1 MRFRL
6 RAVCAAVAT
15 GTVIAASV
23 AACGPQP
30 GGAAS
35 PASSAPAGGTTA
47 SDTSADSLPF
57 GSVGGGFV
65 PLAGGPVAS
74 VQVGAG
80 QTVTVPVAGQGG
92 VPASGA
98 SAALLAVAVTGAAAS
113 GSVTVYP
120 AGGTQPS
127 APSLSWAGRDAAAG
141 LAVSALSSAGAVAVV
156 NSSARP
162 VTATLGA
169 DGYWLAGD
177 PAVAG
182 AFGPLGGGQ
191 VARVRV
197 GPGQAVT
204 VPVAGQAG
212 VPASAAAGAVVL
224 AVEASDGWAPGQLTV
239 SPAGPQAIEPNAP
252 GFSSPAQISPA
263 GLVVTALGR
272 GGAVTVRNSSAA
284 AVTVT
289 VDADGYW
296 LSGIPAAAG
305 TFGSLWGGG
314 VARVQVGPGHT
325 VTVPVAGQAGVPAS
339 GAGAVALTAQTMPG
353 QAAGSVTVSAG
364 GAGQPA
370 VPSLSWA
377 AHHGASGLVVSQ
389 LGSGGTVAVHNSSAY
404 PATVILAAAG
414 YWLSG
419 GRVVS
424 DITAKP
430 TTVTLT
436 GSDITAVA
444 GDPAGTQT
452 VTLAAGVP
460 VPPVGRVLVAPIS
473 ATTPAGL
480 LGTVTAVSGGA
491 DGTSVVTLSPATL
504 DQAYST
510 FDVSTS
516 QAVTESDVVQAS
528 GNAAG
533 QAQTTSATQLPA
545 TATVAAARD
554 LADQASDPGY
564 DLSNTA
570 FSCDGSGA
578 GPTMSLSADL
588 SKMSVDLSLDAN
600 PEAPDIHFLITA
612 DPVFDINFGFTG
624 TVTCKLSA
632 ARFLEIQIPIPATPG
647 LVVDIYPV
655 VTLSAGGQASIQFQ
669 WAPRA
674 AVGFDKAPGIDSEV
688 HAFGSSG
695 SVGIN
700 ATAGADLFLG
710 FEADL
715 TLAGRVG
722 VGGDLGPDL
731 SATYDA
737 GTGCVTVDGA
747 LKADL
752 SASANV
758 FVKSWT
764 FALATGTFAARQL
777 YSKCGG
783 SASTSPSP
791 SSTASSSPP
800 SPAPSSSTPGSYD
813 WTATAVSPPGN
824 LGTPDILDVSCWAPS
839 DCVATGISDDSS
851 GNIYGELLTD
861 SGGSWTAIQA
871 PLPANAA
878 GLDLVYR
885 FEVSCPAAFQCVAAG
900 NYTDTSGALQGF
912 LLTDS
917 GGSWTAQEAPLPI
930 ASANPKVSMGGLSC
944 WAAEQCIVTGTY
956 FPDQSGGYGVMWT
969 DSGGTWQV
977 ANSDA
982 GGEVSC
988 WAPSQ
993 CMIAGDGFTT
1003 DLDGS
1008 LTNVDIPQPSP
1019 SDYLIVTGVSCQSAT
1034 QCIAVGVYKDPAGNL
1049 AGLVWTDSGG
1059 TWTVAQ
1065 EPEPAGVSAA
1075 GPDVILSGVSC
1086 WAASQCLAV
1095 GMYGDN
1101 SSGDLSPML
1110 LTDSDGSWTTTAVPQ
1125 PSNDASAIQALQ
1137 AVSCPAPA
1145 QCVAAG
1151 DDGDIAILTGNQ

>member
-1 MRFRL
+1 
-6 RAVCAAVAT
+6 
-15 GTVIAASV
+15 
-23 AACGPQP
+23 
-30 GGAAS
+30 
-35 PASSAPAGGTTA
+35 
-47 SDTSADSLPF
+47 
-57 GSVGGGFV
+57 
-65 PLAGGPVAS
+65 
-74 VQVGAG
+74 
-80 QTVTVPVAGQGG
+80 
-92 VPASGA
+92 
-98 SAALLAVAVTGAAAS
+98 
-113 GSVTVYP
+113 
-120 AGGTQPS
+120 
-127 APSLSWAGRDAAAG
+127 
-141 LAVSALSSAGAVAVV
+141 
-156 NSSARP
+156 
-162 VTATLGA
+162 
-169 DGYWLAGD
+169 
-177 PAVAG
+177 
-182 AFGPLGGGQ
+182 
-191 VARVRV
+191 
-197 GPGQAVT
+197 
-204 VPVAGQAG
+204 
-212 VPASAAAGAVVL
+212 
-224 AVEASDGWAPGQLTV
+224 
-239 SPAGPQAIEPNAP
+239 
-252 GFSSPAQISPA
+252 
-263 GLVVTALGR
+263 
-272 GGAVTVRNSSAA
+272 
-284 AVTVT
+284 
-289 VDADGYW
+289 
-296 LSGIPAAAG
+296 
-305 TFGSLWGGG
+305 
-314 VARVQVGPGHT
+314 

-339 GAGAVALTAQTMPG
+339 GAGAVALTVQTMPG

-364 GAGQPA
+364 GAGRPA

-389 LGSGGTVAVHNSSAY
+389 LGSGGTVAVHNFSAY

-436 GSDITAVA
+436 GSDITSVA

-452 VTLAAGVP
+452 VTLAAGVS

-473 ATTPAGL
+473 STTPAGL
-480 LGTVTAVSGGA
+480 LGTVTAVSGGSG
-491 DGTSVVTLSPATL
+491 GTSVVTLSPATL

-516 QAVTESDVVQAS
+516 QVVTESDVVQAS
-528 GNAAG
+528 GDAAG
-533 QAQTTSATQLPA
+533 QAQTTSATRLPATRAAPVSTAPVSAAPVASVPA

-554 LADQASDPGY
+554 LADQVSDPGY

-578 GPTMSLSADL
+578 GPTMSLTADL
-588 SKMSVDLSLDAN
+588 SQMSVDLSLDAN
-600 PEAPDIHFLITA
+600 PAAPNIHFLITA

-632 ARFLEIQIPIPATPG
+632 ERFLEIQIPIPATPG

-674 AVGFDKAPGIDSEV
+674 AVGFDKGPGIDSEV
-688 HAFGSSG
+688 HGFGSSG

-737 GTGCVTVDGA
+737 GSGCVTVDGA
-747 LKADL
+747 LKTDL

-764 FALATGTFAARQL
+764 FALATGTFASRQL
-777 YSKCGG
+777 YSKCG
-783 SASTSPSP
+783 ASTSPSP

-800 SPAPSSSTPGSYD
+800 SPAPSSSAPGSYD
-813 WTATAVSPPGN
+813 WTATTVAPPGN

-878 GLDLVYR
+878 EFSLIDG
-885 FEVSCPAAFQCVAAG
+885 FKVSCPAAFQCVAAG
-900 NYTDTSGALQGF
+900 NYTDTSGAVQGL

-930 ASANPKVSMGGLSC
+930 ASANPQVNMGGVSC
-944 WAAEQCIVTGTY
+944 WAAEQCIATGAY
-956 FPDQSGGYGVMWT
+956 FPDQSGGYEVMWT

-977 ANSDA
+977 ANAD
-982 GGEVSC
+982 GGTEVSC

-1003 DLDGS
+1003 DLGGS
-1008 LTNVDIPQPSP
+1008 LTNVDIPQPSSP
-1019 SDYLIVTGVSCQSAT
+1019 YAYLVLTGLSCQSAT
-1034 QCIAVGVYKDPAGNL
+1034 QCIAVGIYKDPAGNL

-1075 GPDVILSGVSC
+1075 GPDAELSGVSC

-1095 GMYGDN
+1095 GAYGN
-1101 SSGDLSPML
+1101 ISGGDTYPML
-1110 LTDSDGSWTTTAVPQ
+1110 LTDSDGSWTATVVPQ
-1125 PSNDASAIQALQ
+1125 PSNDSSAIQDLQ
-1137 AVSCPAPA
+1137 TVSCPAAA
-1145 QCVAAG
+1145 QCIAAG